1 MRDDFCDDVL
11 MMKEKKINRKKTH
24 TRKEERRDL
33 SLSLLAS
40 FFTTRLS
47 RLFSELF
54 GFVCSKHSI
63 KVYISY
69 HLHDDRERERERENN
84 KEREKRE
91 RGNLSS
97 LSLFVNPKSNPLTFC
112 ALDGSLTAANPGVP
126 FK

>member
-1 MRDDFCDDVL
+1 MCDV
-11 MMKEKKINRKKTH
+11 KEKKINRKKTH
-24 TRKEERRDL
+24 KEERRDL
-33 SLSLLAS
+33 SLSLFLAS

-69 HLHDDRERERERENN
+69 HLHDDAEDARQRGESRVNN

-91 RGNLSS
+91 RREISSS